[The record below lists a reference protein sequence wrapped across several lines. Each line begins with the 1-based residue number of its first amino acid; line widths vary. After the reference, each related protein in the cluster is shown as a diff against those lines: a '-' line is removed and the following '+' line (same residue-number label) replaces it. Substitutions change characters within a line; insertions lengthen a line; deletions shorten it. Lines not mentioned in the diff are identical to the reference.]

1 MEVTALCIRLY
12 AVFPH
17 VDPNQLQFFEYE
29 SISFNCSGFH
39 SPTEWRVMQK
49 RSSFNSQWETA
60 AGSLNIK
67 PVYTSHSGEYWCE
80 NEGGERSN
88 TLNITVTNGD
98 VILEIP
104 ALPVIEQQAVTLRC
118 RKKTTSSNSPA
129 DFYKDGHLIKTDY
142 TGKMNVHNISM
153 SDEGLYKCKISG
165 AGESPESWLAVRGA
179 VLTTNQETTPQ
190 EDQEDQGD
198 QEGQESHP
206 PHPGSIQLSILLPVV
221 FTILCVSVLLVLAG
235 LLHFR
240 KHRVACFSSDM
251 PTPGSDLVYS
261 EVTVADPH
269 IAPYANVTKHKKKR
283 GCQEANVAD
292 PHDVTYAVVIAKRK
306 EKVSGEENVTDP
318 NKAIYSV
325 ITKQRKERDH

>member
-1 MEVTALCIRLY
+1 MILMVNALLLLTAQIQNTSQQAD

-39 SPTEWRVMQK
+39 GPTEWRVMQK

-88 TLNITVTNGD
+88 TLNITVTDGD
-98 VILEIP
+98 MILEIP

-118 RKKTTSSNSPA
+118 RKKTTSSNSLA

-190 EDQEDQGD
+190 EDQEDQ
-198 QEGQESHP
+198 EGQESHP

-221 FTILCVSVLLVLAG
+221 FTILCVAVLLVLVG

-240 KHRVACFSSDM
+240 KHR
-251 PTPGSDLVYS
+251 GSDLVYS
-261 EVTVADPH
+261 EV
-269 IAPYANVTKHKKKR
+269 IYANVTKYKKKR

-292 PHDVTYAVVIAKRK
+292 LHDMMYAVVIAKRK
-306 EKVSGEENVTDP
+306 EK
-318 NKAIYSV
+318 
-325 ITKQRKERDH
+325 DH